1 MKKRFLFTA
10 VLLAGM
16 IHAQTVQDVQQN
28 LTENADKVE
37 TQQEVQQEVSFDSK
51 QLMAGTVDSTDENGA
66 PVKMGP

>member
-28 LTENADKVE
+28 LTENAEKVE
-37 TQQEVQQEVSFDSK
+37 TQQEVSFDSK

-66 PVKMGP
+66 PVKKHYFT